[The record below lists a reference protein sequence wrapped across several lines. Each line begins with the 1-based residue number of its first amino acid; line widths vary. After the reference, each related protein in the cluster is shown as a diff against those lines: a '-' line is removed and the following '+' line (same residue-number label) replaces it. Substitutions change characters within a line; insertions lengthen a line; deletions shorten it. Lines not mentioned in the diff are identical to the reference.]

1 MALSRREFVRR
12 IGAGGAGVAAA
23 SGIIGYG
30 REEELFAFVQGED
43 SAADGRQWA
52 VRPDSSQQQR
62 ESEGPEPQ
70 GHRGVEGA
78 SLGGSRSWLSTAER
92 SGFVEAC
99 AAMDGGKPNNI
110 ISTGSVKS
118 SPPRSWPIAT
128 ATSRS
133 SLAIRHAARRPR
145 PRSTSRRR

>member
-78 SLGGSRSWLSTAER
+78 SLEISVLVIHRRTFRGLSKR
-92 SGFVEAC
+92 
-99 AAMDGGKPNNI
+99 
-110 ISTGSVKS
+110 
-118 SPPRSWPIAT
+118 
-128 ATSRS
+128 
-133 SLAIRHAARRPR
+133 ARRW
-145 PRSTSRRR
+145 TEEAE